1 MPRDKRP
8 SEVKGAKLYSVEG
21 TGGANALERRDPELA
36 AAVADYRLAN
46 PEASFVDIAKA
57 TGVSKSTVRDYLRR
71 LEMRPTPEW
80 LEAKKVKQAEL
91 AEDYAKL
98 ARASAHAITDEKL
111 EDASPRDLAVI
122 SGIATD
128 KHLLLTGQPTA
139 IFGVEDRR
147 KLHELLPALQAEIKR
162 RGLTLEGEYKDV
174 TPGPGAPSKTPGKP
188 V

>member
-1 MPRDKRP
+1 MPPRKRRP
-8 SEVKGAKLYSVEG
+8 CEEKGAKSYRAVD
-21 TGGANALERRDPELA
+21 GGAGKNAIELVNPELA

-46 PEASFVDIAKA
+46 PEASFDTIAKA
-57 TGVSKSTVRDYLRR
+57 TGASKTTVQRYVKRQ
-71 LEMRPTPEW
+71 EMRPTPEW
-80 LEAKKVKQAEL
+80 LRAREVKQSEL
-91 AEDYAKL
+91 AGDYAKL

-147 KLHELLPALQAEIKR
+147 KMNELIPAI
-162 RGLTLEGEYKDV
+162 
-174 TPGPGAPSKTPGKP
+174 
-188 V
+188 